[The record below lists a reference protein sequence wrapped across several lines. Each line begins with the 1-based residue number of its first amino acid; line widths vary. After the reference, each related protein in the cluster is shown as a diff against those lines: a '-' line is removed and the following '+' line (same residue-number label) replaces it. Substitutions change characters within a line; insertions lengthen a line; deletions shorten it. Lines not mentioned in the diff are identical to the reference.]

1 MAFATAALLTGC
13 GVIYTSP
20 QVSDRPT
27 FGSAYETNYEIRVVP
42 LTYETAA
49 AANLE
54 PYVPARLPAAFQPD
68 AARAISAGSASL
80 PDLPPLPPRTARET
94 LRPEAITENLP
105 PPGKPEAYR
114 IGVGDVVLLA
124 VSQQATSVEGLP
136 GLIAAQS
143 KRTGYTVQD
152 DGAIAVPD
160 AGRIEIAGK
169 TVRDAERDIF
179 RALVAAGI
187 DPSFS
192 LEVAEFHSQVV
203 SVGGLVG
210 SPTLVPITLKPLQ
223 LQAAIE
229 IAGGI
234 TADDPS
240 VAEIQI
246 FRDGTRYQV
255 ALSRYLG
262 DPDLRRMVLRD
273 GDSIYVGSRY
283 REAEAQRYFQEQLTL
298 RNELMSMNELRQQRA
313 DEAASLA
320 ASLLAEDRALFE
332 QRLRLGS
339 IEQPYAFVAGE
350 VGTTIQVPLPF
361 ERTMSLAN
369 LLFNEAVGGITI
381 RTADYGAIY
390 LLRPETDPQRAG
402 GLTAYHLDAENV
414 ANLAAASTFQIHAN
428 DILFIAEQPVTSWN
442 RALSQILPD
451 LLSIYG
457 LTGSS

>member
-1 MAFATAALLTGC
+1 MAVAIAVSLAGC
-13 GVIYTSP
+13 GVVYTSP
-20 QVSDRPT
+20 QVSEQPS
-27 FGSAYETNYEIRVVP
+27 FGSAYETNYDVRVVP

-49 AANLE
+49 AANLD

-68 AARAISAGSASL
+68 AVRAVRAGSASVPEL
-80 PDLPPLPPRTARET
+80 LPLPPRTARET
-94 LRPEAITENLP
+94 RRPETISENLP
-105 PPGKPEAYR
+105 PIGKPEPYR

-169 TVRDAERDIF
+169 TVRDAEREIF

-192 LEVAEFHSQVV
+192 LEVTEFHSHIV

-210 SPTLVPITLKPLQ
+210 SPSLVPITLKPLQ
-223 LQAAIE
+223 LQTAIE
-229 IAGGI
+229 LAGGI

-240 VAEIQI
+240 VTEIQI
-246 FRDGTRYQV
+246 FRDGTQYQV
-255 ALSRYLG
+255 ALSRFLS

-298 RNELMSMNELRQQRA
+298 RSELLNASELRRQRA
-313 DEAASLA
+313 EEEISMLE
-320 ASLLAEDRALFE
+320 EDRALFE
-332 QRLRLGS
+332 RRLKLGAV
-339 IEQPYAFVAGE
+339 EQPYAFVAGE
-350 VGTTIQVPLPF
+350 VGRAIQVPLPF
-361 ERTMSLAN
+361 DRTMSLAN
-369 LLFNEAVGGITI
+369 LLFNEAVGGIQI

-390 LLRPETDPQRAG
+390 LLRPETDPQKAG
-402 GLTAYHLDAENV
+402 GLTAYHLDAEN
-414 ANLAAASTFQIHAN
+414 ASNLAAASVFQVHAN

-442 RALSQILPD
+442 RAFSQIFPD
-451 LLSIYG
+451 LLSVYG
-457 LTGSS
+457 ASGQL